1 MERFERS
8 VLSVSLVHVIR
19 GRLAD
24 SVWNVPISLGYEY
37 RTSSILKR
45 FTPIVGIG
53 MTYIVS
59 RISENIHFVHDG
71 DPPWFDN
78 TIALHSDNVYGIYTK
93 V

>member
-1 MERFERS
+1 M
-8 VLSVSLVHVIR
+8 SLVHVIR
-19 GRLAD
+19 DPWKLAD
-24 SVWNVPISLGYEY
+24 SVWNFNIVPISLGYEY

-53 MTYIVS
+53 ITYIVS